1 MAEIAVL
8 GYGKIGSGVVEVLRT
23 NQNSIDK
30 KASQPIR
37 VRRLFDVRDFSGS
50 PVERLVTHDF
60 GDILNDNDIQVVVET
75 MGGVNP
81 AYGYVKDLLLRG
93 KSVVTS
99 NKELV
104 AKHGS
109 ELLSIAR
116 ENNINFLF
124 EASVGG
130 GIPIIRSLNQSL
142 TADEIT
148 EISGILNGTTNYML
162 TEMTQKSK
170 DFSEAL
176 KEAQSLGYAENN
188 PAADVEGHDT
198 CRKIAILVSL
208 AIGEQVDFEDIYTE
222 GITKITKRD
231 IEYVQMLQ
239 GVIKLT
245 ANAKIIENG
254 VYARVSPVVISS
266 SHPLSVVNDVFN
278 AIFVKGN
285 VIGDVM
291 FYGRGAGK
299 LPTASAVVA
308 DVVECVR
315 NLNRNIMH
323 FWSSEKRHI
332 FGIGDNVCS
341 KLVRVSCEDKIAAM
355 DKVRDIF
362 NCEKFYTLKG
372 EECEF
377 AFVTDEMK
385 EKTLDDMLD
394 LIVGSACVKGII
406 SKIRIEK

>member
-8 GYGKIGSGVVEVLRT
+8 GYGTVGSGVVEVLRT

-37 VRRLFDVRDFSGS
+37 VRRVLDLRDFPGS
-50 PVERLVTHDF
+50 PVERIITRDF
-60 GDILNDNDIQVVVET
+60 EEILSDNDIKVVVET
-75 MGGVNP
+75 MGGVMP
-81 AYGYVKDLLLRG
+81 AYEYVKKLLLRG

-130 GIPIIRSLNQSL
+130 GIPIIRSLNLSL

-148 EISGILNGTTNYML
+148 EISGILNGTTNYIL
-162 TEMTQKSK
+162 TEMTQKGR
-170 DFSEAL
+170 DFDEVL
-176 KEAQSLGYAENN
+176 KEAQSLGYAERN
-188 PAADVEGHDT
+188 PEADVEGYDT

-222 GITKITKRD
+222 GITKITKKD
-231 IEYVQMLQ
+231 IEYVNMIK

-254 VYARVSPVVISS
+254 VYARVSPVVIMQT
-266 SHPLSVVNDVFN
+266 HPLSVVNDVFN
-278 AIFVKGN
+278 AILVKGN

-299 LPTASAVVA
+299 LPTASAVVS

-332 FGIGDNVCS
+332 FNISDNLCA
-341 KLVRVSCEDKIAAM
+341 KLIRVSCEDIDEAK
-355 DKVRDIF
+355 DKARDIF
-362 NCEKFYTLKG
+362 GCEEFYILKG
-372 EECEF
+372 EESEF
-377 AFVTDEMK
+377 AFISGEMK
-385 EKTLDDMLD
+385 EKELDDMLD
-394 LIVGSACVKGII
+394 SLLKASCVKGII